1 MSYEYD
7 SHLLVIFGHHVQLR
21 NVQLELEEARSSVAS
36 NKSAT
41 VGNLSTELQA
51 KKRIVINL
59 RSELDSVRKDLLK
72 TEEMLKK
79 KNTDNKTGA
88 IVENLRKELKVAK
101 AQSALLEER
110 LDSSK
115 LSNWNSLVEVAT
127 NREQVRNLKE
137 DLEEVLE
144 EKINGDH
151 QEIIDVDDGKRDM
164 DDEVE
169 DSPRKRQKTRTNDDD
184 EDSDVVVD
192 DDDDEGD
199 DDSDDEDDDDIVL

>member
-1 MSYEYD
+1 
-7 SHLLVIFGHHVQLR
+7 
-21 NVQLELEEARSSVAS
+21 LELEEANSQLS
-36 NKSAT
+36 KPKESAT
-41 VGNLSTELQA
+41 VVNLSTELQA

-59 RSELDSVRKDLLK
+59 RSELDSTRKDLLK

-79 KNTDNKTGA
+79 KNTESSNNKAGV

-101 AQSALLEER
+101 ARSALLEER

-115 LSNWNSLVEVAT
+115 LSNENSLVEVAT

-164 DDEVE
+164 DDEINE
-169 DSPRKRQKTRTNDDD
+169 SPRKRQKIRSDDD
-184 EDSDVVVD
+184 NDDSDVVVD
-192 DDDDEGD
+192 DDADND
-199 DDSDDEDDDDIVL
+199 DDSDDDDDDDDDDIIL

>member
-1 MSYEYD
+1 
-7 SHLLVIFGHHVQLR
+7 
-21 NVQLELEEARSSVAS
+21 
-36 NKSAT
+36 
-41 VGNLSTELQA
+41 
-51 KKRIVINL
+51 
-59 RSELDSVRKDLLK
+59 
-72 TEEMLKK
+72 
-79 KNTDNKTGA
+79 
-88 IVENLRKELKVAK
+88 
-101 AQSALLEER
+101 
-110 LDSSK
+110 
-115 LSNWNSLVEVAT
+115 LVEVAT